1 MGPGYGVQ
9 WARRAGRASGGWA
22 TPIGYSAMGSVYAV
36 AGIIAMLAIAVRWRD
51 DLWPAHAPANAG

>member
-1 MGPGYGVQ
+1 M
-9 WARRAGRASGGWA
+9 
-22 TPIGYSAMGSVYAV
+22 PIGYSAMGSAYAV